1 MRIVLNKTEK
11 LDETL
16 KTEQLSNEELASL
29 IQKGEGDT
37 DKYWYMLYNQTK
49 ECIYNVYHKR
59 VHSYYKNNYKEDIL
73 SILKIGWTKAVNTFD
88 NTKCKWF
95 VSWAMLLMEREYI
108 NFAKRRTS
116 EREGRSIRTECL
128 GCLNNSFLN
137 SQTNKKALNET
148 IDNILIDEYSEE
160 MYNNF
165 EIKELVDQ
173 KMKMLKKYHPVSYEM
188 IIDSFYN
195 GRTQTQIAEDFNIK
209 QVSVSRYIKIGKNF
223 LRDVISTNE
232 KEACLYTK

>member
-59 VHSYYKNNYKEDIL
+59 VHSYYKSNYKEDIL

-160 MYNNF
+160 MYNNL

>member
-1 MRIVLNKTEK
+1 MRIVLNKTDK

-116 EREGRSIRTECL
+116 EREGRSIRSECL
-128 GCLNNSFLN
+128 GCFNNSFLN
-137 SQTNKKALNET
+137 SQTNKRALNEA

-160 MYNNF
+160 AYNNL
-165 EIKELVDQ
+165 EVKELVDQ

>member
-116 EREGRSIRTECL
+116 ERE
-128 GCLNNSFLN
+128 
-137 SQTNKKALNET
+137 AT
-148 IDNILIDEYSEE
+148 ISL
-160 MYNNF
+160 
-165 EIKELVDQ
+165 L
-173 KMKMLKKYHPVSYEM
+173 
-188 IIDSFYN
+188 
-195 GRTQTQIAEDFNIK
+195 
-209 QVSVSRYIKIGKNF
+209 
-223 LRDVISTNE
+223 
-232 KEACLYTK
+232 

>member
-1 MRIVLNKTEK
+1 MRIVLNKIEK

-95 VSWAMLLMEREYI
+95 VSWAMLLMER
-108 NFAKRRTS
+108 
-116 EREGRSIRTECL
+116 
-128 GCLNNSFLN
+128 
-137 SQTNKKALNET
+137 
-148 IDNILIDEYSEE
+148 
-160 MYNNF
+160 
-165 EIKELVDQ
+165 
-173 KMKMLKKYHPVSYEM
+173 
-188 IIDSFYN
+188 
-195 GRTQTQIAEDFNIK
+195 
-209 QVSVSRYIKIGKNF
+209 
-223 LRDVISTNE
+223 
-232 KEACLYTK
+232 

>member
-1 MRIVLNKTEK
+1 M
-11 LDETL
+11 
-16 KTEQLSNEELASL
+16 
-29 IQKGEGDT
+29 
-37 DKYWYMLYNQTK
+37 
-49 ECIYNVYHKR
+49 
-59 VHSYYKNNYKEDIL
+59 
-73 SILKIGWTKAVNTFD
+73 
-88 NTKCKWF
+88 
-95 VSWAMLLMEREYI
+95 
-108 NFAKRRTS
+108 
-116 EREGRSIRTECL
+116 
-128 GCLNNSFLN
+128 N

-160 MYNNF
+160 MYNNL
-165 EIKELVDQ
+165 EVKELVDQ

-195 GRTQTQIAEDFNIK
+195 RKTQTQIAEDFNIK